1 MLVGVDGNL
10 HPVPQGELGED
21 AGDVALDG
29 GLAQVEGGGDLG
41 VGLALGHEPHDA
53 EFPLAEPPATLV
65 TRVPEAGPLQKS
77 SISRLVMAGARR
89 VSPAATTHTGEP
101 GLLIR
106 VAQDAQQAGSPPRQT
121 ASECPSM
128 SKSLAA
134 A

>member
-10 HPVPQGELGED
+10 HSVSQAELGEN

-29 GLAQVEGGGDLG
+29 GLAEESLAAISAFEQ
-41 VGLALGHEPHDA
+41 ALGHEPHDA

-77 SISRLVMAGARR
+77 SISRLVMVGARR

-121 ASECPSM
+121 RRGGRP
-128 SKSLAA
+128 
-134 A
+134 